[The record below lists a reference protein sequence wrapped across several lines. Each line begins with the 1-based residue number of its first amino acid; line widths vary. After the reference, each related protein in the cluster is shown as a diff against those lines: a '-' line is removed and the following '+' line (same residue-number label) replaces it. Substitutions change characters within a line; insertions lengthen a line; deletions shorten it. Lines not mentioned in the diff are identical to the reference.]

1 MFVEDR
7 QYRVFLSY
15 SHQDLNIAQAVDS
28 ILKRNGLRPMWDEH
42 FAYGEGFHEQIK
54 KFIAHA
60 HVFLPILTH
69 SANQRN
75 WVHQEI
81 GYATALNVP
90 VLPLAIGELPG
101 EMIHHLHA
109 IRIVQNDAEQTH
121 GLLPGAALEDL
132 AKALTPEGIER
143 LIRERSDA
151 KRVPFACA
159 NFPDARAEM
168 LAAYCEDVRRLGA
181 HGLVRQKGA
190 LSSFHIP
197 AETIGRQIWRE
208 RYGNVDRSDE
218 HCELQRQ
225 ERLALSRHADVAG
238 CKLIVDPYLSYDRYG
253 EHARRVR
260 LKCLHDFL
268 NDMPDDKCKV
278 AICRRLGHGL
288 SNTYVGD
295 WFAAE
300 SVLAVLGK
308 GYYQTIF
315 TRHAALVR
323 KRTADFDSEFD
334 ELLALESESQKR
346 RIAPEESRSYAMEII
361 AREFA
366 QLPNR
371 SD

>member
-1 MFVEDR
+1 MVEEDR
-7 QYRVFLSY
+7 KYRVFLSY
-15 SHQDLNIAQAVDS
+15 SHQDLSIAQAVDC
-28 ILKRNGLRPMWDEH
+28 ILKDNGLRPMWDEH
-42 FAYGEGFHEQIK
+42 FAYGHGFHDQIK

-60 HVFLPILTH
+60 HAFLPILTH

-81 GYATALNVP
+81 GFAMALNVP
-90 VLPLAIGELPG
+90 VLPLAIGEVPG

-109 IRIVQNDAEQTH
+109 IRIEQDEAEQAK
-121 GLLPGAALEDL
+121 GVLPDPALENL

-143 LIRERSDA
+143 LIQERSDA
-151 KRVPFACA
+151 KRVPFTCA

-168 LAAYCEDVRRLGA
+168 LAEYCDDVQRLGG

-197 AETIGRQIWRE
+197 TETIRHQIWRE
-208 RYGNVDRSDE
+208 RYGKDERSDE

-225 ERLALSRHADVAG
+225 ERLALSRHVEVAG
-238 CKLIVDPYLSYDRYG
+238 CKLIIDPFLKYDRYG
-253 EHARRVR
+253 EYARRVR
-260 LKCLHDFL
+260 LQCLFGFL
-268 NDMPDDKCKV
+268 SRMPDDKCQV
-278 AICRRLGHGL
+278 AICRSMGHGL

-323 KRTADFDSEFD
+323 KRIADFDSEFD
-334 ELLALESESQKR
+334 ELLELEGKR
-346 RIAPEESRSYAMEII
+346 QGRQITPEDSRAYAMEVI
-361 AREFA
+361 AREID
-366 QLPNR
+366 L
-371 SD
+371 S